1 LNKII
6 HYSCFQTKAD
16 RPTQYKNKNIHPHTE
31 KHKKPFRHTKYKPM
45 HLLWDTQCVMAEMYN
60 YLKEKNQIISKIT
73 FGMT

>member
-31 KHKKPFRHTKYKPM
+31 KHKKNIQAHKIQTNAFIMGY
-45 HLLWDTQCVMAEMYN
+45 AMYDGRN
-60 YLKEKNQIISKIT
+60 VQLFKGKKIKL
-73 FGMT
+73 FQK